1 MNLIKSDIA
10 LRLHLLYISFQT
22 PTNATE
28 AHIDLIS
35 CHICV
40 IYARLRLQYDR
51 LSPLLD
57 LFLFKLRIVHL
68 FGLSR
73 TRWFVLNVGFY
84 VNPAAMA

>member
-28 AHIDLIS
+28 AHIDLIC
-35 CHICV
+35 CHICT
-40 IYARLRLQYDR
+40 LRLQYDR

-57 LFLFKLRIVHL
+57 LFLFKLRIVL
-68 FGLSR
+68 FFGLSR
-73 TRWFVLNVGFY
+73 TRWFVLNVGCFY
-84 VNPAAMA
+84 VNPAATA